1 MKYLLLIITALISST
16 GFAADAVDNPGI
28 SAGAS
33 NNTHANN
40 SAGASTSA
48 SYDAKG
54 SASDGNTDATITNT
68 VETFKSPG
76 MDSRPRTTFNTGTD
90 TQIDHDIT
98 DLNPPDVN
106 QGGVTKPDVK

>member
-1 MKYLLLIITALISST
+1 MKYLLLIVTTLISLR
-16 GFAADAVDNPGI
+16 GFAADAVDNPGV

-33 NNTHANN
+33 SSTHAN

-48 SYDAKG
+48 SYDSKG
-54 SASDGNTDATITNT
+54 SASDGNQATITNT

-76 MDSRPRTTFNTGTD
+76 METRPRTTFNTGTD
-90 TQIDHDIT
+90 TQIDNDIT

-106 QGGVTKPDVK
+106 QGVVTKPDVK